1 MASDRTRKIAA
12 LSLSCRIKVFWKPL
26 TDLKKR
32 SPLKESLDSDGCVG
46 ESKES
51 IAREDDISDTT
62 LEAASSI
69 MEMDEPVDCFHP
81 AMEPEFL
88 PTIYQPVLPS
98 QKDKPST
105 TFRFIGR

>member
-1 MASDRTRKIAA
+1 MLVDRVQVEKIIVGESWLEHIA
-12 LSLSCRIKVFWKPL
+12 LSGA
-26 TDLKKR
+26 KR
-32 SPLKESLDSDGCVG
+32 GEILDSDGCVG